1 MEVKDIIDLKTVK
14 TNMNVNTKE
23 EALKELANLL
33 LENGNISEEKGFIKD
48 IYVREAEGQ
57 TGIGNYLAIPHGK
70 SAYVKKIGVAI
81 GINSTEIPWESLDD
95 NGVKGIILLLWAMI
109 IKKQLAILNYYHCLP
124 ENSEMMK

>member
-48 IYVREAEGQ
+48 IY
-57 TGIGNYLAIPHGK
+57 
-70 SAYVKKIGVAI
+70 
-81 GINSTEIPWESLDD
+81 D
-95 NGVKGIILLLWAMI
+95 
-109 IKKQLAILNYYHCLP
+109 
-124 ENSEMMK
+124 

>member
-1 MEVKDIIDLKTVK
+1 MI
-14 TNMNVNTKE
+14 
-23 EALKELANLL
+23 
-33 LENGNISEEKGFIKD
+33 
-48 IYVREAEGQ
+48 EAEGQ

-70 SAYVKKIGVAI
+70 SAYVKIGVAI

-95 NGVKGIILLLWAMI
+95 NGVKGIILLLWVMI